1 MASDH
6 ATDSWTVLKLL
17 EWTKA
22 HFEKS
27 EVRSS
32 RLAAEVLLAHVLGCQ
47 RIELY
52 ARYDYEPT
60 ATERDRFRDLVR
72 RAADQEPVAYLT
84 GEKEFYSLRFRVTPD
99 VLIPRPE
106 TEMLVDQALTYLRPL
121 DRPALMWDVGTGSGC
136 IAVATAKQ
144 LDSLTVLATDVSQAA
159 VAVAAENVA
168 THGLDSRVRCR
179 QASLLDR
186 PTDCEDLAEFD
197 AIVANLPYVK
207 LDEPV
212 ADSVAKE
219 PDLALRGGA
228 DGLDLIRPLVAAAP
242 AYLRPG
248 GLMILE
254 FGYTHGDDVRDLI
267 CETDSFE
274 EPEILTDYQE
284 LERIAVAFR
293 VS

>member
-6 ATDSWTVLKLL
+6 TTDSWTVLKLL

-27 EVRSS
+27 DVPSA
-32 RLAAEVLLAHVLGCQ
+32 RLAAEVLLAHVLCCQ

-52 ARYDYEPT
+52 ARYDYEPS
-60 ATERDRFRDLVR
+60 ATERDRLRDLVR
-72 RAADQEPVAYLT
+72 RAADQEPVAYLI

-144 LDSLTVLATDVSQAA
+144 LESLTVLATDVSDAA
-159 VAVAAENVA
+159 VAVAAENVSHHA
-168 THGLDSRVRCR
+168 LDGRVRCR
-179 QASLLDR
+179 VANLLDR
-186 PTDCEDLAEFD
+186 PADCDDLTDFD

-207 LDEPV
+207 IDEPV
-212 ADSVAKE
+212 AASVARE

-228 DGLDLIRPLVAAAP
+228 DGLDLIRPLIEAAP
-242 AYLRPG
+242 SRLRPG
-248 GLMILE
+248 GMMILE

-267 CETDSFE
+267 CETDCFE
-274 EPEILTDYQE
+274 EPEILTDCQD
-284 LERIAVAFR
+284 LERIAVTFR

>member
-6 ATDSWTVLKLL
+6 TSDSWTVLKLL
-17 EWTKA
+17 EWTRA

-27 EVRSS
+27 EVPSA
-32 RLAAEVLLAHVLGCQ
+32 RLAAEVLLAHVLGCR

-52 ARYDYEPT
+52 ARYDYAPS
-60 ATERDRFRDLVR
+60 APEREGFRELVR
-72 RAADQEPVAYLT
+72 RAADQQPVAYLI

-136 IAVATAKQ
+136 IAVATAKR
-144 LDSLTVLATDVSQAA
+144 LESLTVLATDVSEAA
-159 VAVAAENVA
+159 VAVAAENVS
-168 THGLDSRVRCR
+168 HHELDDRIRCR
-179 QASLLDR
+179 QANLLDR
-186 PTDCEDLAEFD
+186 PADCGDLADFD

-212 ADSVAKE
+212 ADSVARE
-219 PDLALRGGA
+219 PALALRGGT
-228 DGLDLIRPLVAAAP
+228 DGLDLIRPLVAGAP
-242 AYLRPG
+242 DYLRPG
-248 GLMILE
+248 GMLILE
-254 FGYTHGDDVRDLI
+254 FGYTHGDEVRDLI
-267 CETDSFE
+267 CETDRFE
-274 EPEILTDYQE
+274 EPEILTDHQD